1 MTLFERIRRSPRV
14 VSLLVGAASV
24 TLLSA
29 CASTGAFRQGETA
42 ALNEDWDSAVD
53 FYQQALQDDPGNH
66 RYRIQLGRAMQRAA
80 RLHLAQAQTFE
91 SKDQLPSALAEYH
104 RASEYDPANGQIIA
118 MASALERR
126 LRALVEASRPPSPIE
141 QLREQ
146 VRRREEQPLL
156 NPASNDPLNF
166 QFSNAGLR
174 DILDFIGGATG
185 INVTYDQ
192 QFQDRAYS
200 VRLEGVTIEEALDHI
215 LMANQAFYKILNSRG
230 LIIIPDTPQKRA
242 QYEEQVIRTFFVS
255 NADVTELATLLTQV
269 VRAPTLAVQPQIV
282 PNATANTITI
292 RATTAVANII
302 ERVISANDKPRAE
315 IVVDVEILEINR
327 ERARQFGLDLTQYSV
342 GALFS
347 PSSAP
352 PTGTGPNGVSGS
364 TFNANLLSEGVSPSD
379 FYLAVPAAII
389 KFLET
394 DSETR
399 LIAKPQLRGQE
410 GAQLTLNLGDDI
422 PVPSTSF
429 TPIAT
434 GGVAVNPL
442 TSFEY
447 RAVGVNIIMTPRVT
461 YDNEIILDLEVENS
475 TLGANIDVAGQPLP
489 TFGTRRVITRLRLR
503 DGESNLLAGLLRE
516 EDRRSLRGFPGIL
529 HLPILRQL
537 FSANDNSVSSTDII
551 MLLTPRIVRTHGL
564 TEEDLRPIYIGTQQ
578 NMGVTGPPPLIMP
591 SAPRTDEKTP
601 DVQNNAD
608 AALPSGS
615 GQPVRP
621 ALADGAT
628 PSGLPA
634 PLSDGAPTEVTVLPP
649 TQAERELA
657 AGAYT
662 VPIAITGASQL
673 STLSVS
679 LRYDPDLLRV
689 STIQEG
695 SFMKQGGT
703 GVIFE
708 QDVDPATGRI
718 DLAFTRTGDRA
729 GAAGSGLLASI
740 VFESL
745 AEGVATLVPSGV
757 GLTPLGGPLAL
768 NFAPTTVRVR

>member
-1 MTLFERIRRSPRV
+1 MRARRSPRV
-14 VSLLVGAASV
+14 LSLLISALSV
-24 TLLSA
+24 AVLSA
-29 CASTGAFRQGETA
+29 CASSAAFRQGETA
-42 ALNEDWDSAVD
+42 VLNEDWDSAVD
-53 FYQQALQDDPGNH
+53 FYQQALQDDPRNPA
-66 RYRIQLGRAMQRAA
+66 YRIELERAMLRAA
-80 RLHLAQAQTFE
+80 RVHLARAQTLE
-91 SKDQLPSALAEYH
+91 AQEQLPAALAEYR

-118 MASALERR
+118 IASALERR
-126 LRALVEASRPPSPIE
+126 IRALVEASRPPSPVE

-146 VRRREEQPLL
+146 ARRREERPLL
-156 NPASNDPLNF
+156 NPASDEPLNF

-174 DILDFIGGATG
+174 DILDFIGGTTG

-192 QFQDRAYS
+192 QFQDRSYS
-200 VRLEGVTIEEALDHI
+200 VRLEGVTVEEALDQI
-215 LMANQAFYKILNSRG
+215 LTANQAFYKVLNTRS
-230 LIIIPDTPQKRA
+230 LIIVPDTPQKRA

-255 NADVTELATLLTQV
+255 NANVTELATLLTQI

-282 PNATANTITI
+282 PNATSNTITI
-292 RATTAVANII
+292 RATTAVADVI
-302 ERVISANDKPRAE
+302 EQVISANDKPRAE

-327 ERARQFGLDLTQYSV
+327 ERARAYGLDLTQYSI

-352 PTGTGPNGVSGS
+352 PAGTGRNGVTGS

-379 FYLAVPAAII
+379 FYLAVPAAIVN
-389 KFLET
+389 FLET

-410 GAQLTLNLGDDI
+410 GAELTLNLGDDI

-447 RAVGVNIIMTPRVT
+447 RSVGVNLIMTPRVT

-475 TLGANIDVAGQPLP
+475 TLGANIVVAGQPLP
-489 TFGTRRVITRLRLR
+489 TFGTRRVMTRLRLQ

-516 EDRRSLRGFPGIL
+516 EDRRSLRGLPGIL
-529 HLPILRQL
+529 NLPILRQL

-578 NMGVTGPPPLIMP
+578 NMGVTGPPPLIAP
-591 SAPRTDEKTP
+591 SAQGSEEDSAGVRNETASP
-601 DVQNNAD
+601 V
-608 AALPSGS
+608 PSGT
-615 GQPVRP
+615 GQPLSPAQAAEAPASAFPP
-621 ALADGAT
+621 ALAET
-628 PSGLPA
+628 PPA
-634 PLSDGAPTEVTVLPP
+634 EVAVLPP
-649 TQAERELA
+649 SQAEWSA
-657 AGAYT
+657 VGAYT
-662 VPIAITGASQL
+662 VPLAITGAAQL

-679 LRYDPDLLRV
+679 LHFDPDLLRV
-689 STIQEG
+689 TTIQEG
-695 SFMKQGGT
+695 SFMQQGDT
-703 GVIFE
+703 SVTFE
-708 QDVDPATGRI
+708 QDIDPATGRI

-729 GAAGSGLLASI
+729 GAAGSGLLASV
-740 VFESL
+740 VFEPL
-745 AEGVATLVPSGV
+745 AQGAATLAPSGV
-757 GLTPLGGPLAL
+757 GLTPSGAPLAL
-768 NFAPTTVRVR
+768 NFSPTTVRIR